1 MDKQMSQYPLAIDA
15 NMVGEYPALVKSGA
29 GYFYDDVLEY
39 RVWCHPERGAL
50 DECDGQDYYR
60 TFVSFEQAQIFS
72 EQMQGTEQPLV
83 LVRQCYWI
91 DEPETGIFVAN
102 HGERLTEWQ
111 VAWLKTAKRQQD
123 SIEHFFAERN
133 VNFTGYREVLTATP
147 MMRTFSPQAYAQ
159 FPNYLGVIACRCV
172 IDGQLPVRWVSHAGG
187 DWQMYC
193 HVDAHDFSEHSQDY
207 ENNIQLVHM
216 AQLLKYDAD
225 LQLLYDLPVDRGAYR
240 DSINDVWDYFDDDDL
255 ESDSA

>member
-39 RVWCHPERGAL
+39 RVWCHPERGAS

-123 SIEHFFAERN
+123 SIEHFFAEQN

-147 MMRTFSPQAYAQ
+147 MMRTFSPQAYGQ
-159 FPNYLGVIACRCV
+159 FQI
-172 IDGQLPVRWVSHAGG
+172 I
-187 DWQMYC
+187 
-193 HVDAHDFSEHSQDY
+193 
-207 ENNIQLVHM
+207 
-216 AQLLKYDAD
+216 
-225 LQLLYDLPVDRGAYR
+225 
-240 DSINDVWDYFDDDDL
+240 
-255 ESDSA
+255 